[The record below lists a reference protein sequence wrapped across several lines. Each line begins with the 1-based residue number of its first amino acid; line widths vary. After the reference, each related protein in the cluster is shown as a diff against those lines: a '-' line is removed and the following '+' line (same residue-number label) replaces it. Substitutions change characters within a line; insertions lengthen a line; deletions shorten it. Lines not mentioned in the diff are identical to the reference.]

1 MDFKGRGLTE
11 GKVQEFTP
19 GVPYQFG
26 DGETDGIK
34 IVPSFVSDIMCG
46 FLIRGSVSTLQGL
59 EVNLYI
65 RILHLFL

>member
-1 MDFKGRGLTE
+1 MDFKGRALTE

-26 DGETDGIK
+26 DGETDGVK
-34 IVPSFVSDIMCG
+34 IVPSFISDIMCG
-46 FLIRGSVSTLQGL
+46 FLIRRSVSTSQGH

-65 RILHLFL
+65 RI